1 MMIKELFPLSLI
13 LNLSLGSFY
22 LTGEGWKSEIETMR
36 RRKGLIFQ
44 HGKVAA
50 AGCYDEGGKG
60 NKLRIEIET
69 QNELAKEV
77 ICCSQCEIPFKN

>member
-1 MMIKELFPLSLI
+1 
-13 LNLSLGSFY
+13 
-22 LTGEGWKSEIETMR
+22 MR

-60 NKLRIEIET
+60 NKLRIELET

-77 ICCSQCEIPFKN
+77 ICCSQCEICFKI